1 MVQTMENITHEKS
14 PTMLQRNSG
23 LCNRTNS
30 VFSTSTGF
38 SLFTR
43 TYFFLFLKRMYG
55 DGKIWKEGLCKG
67 LVRYY
72 YAPLG
77 SQKRSLGMLWLVGRR
92 GKQQLVGKL
101 CFGRV
106 LDGYSQS
113 TVRVQ
118 SLSEN
123 AHPPFLLCLQSY
135 GHSQTHSQHPKTIST
150 SNQCIIT
157 TQNTEFSN
165 LFGQNNTEMH

>member
-1 MVQTMENITHEKS
+1 MENLERRFMQKRSCT
-14 PTMLQRNSG
+14 LQVS
-23 LCNRTNS
+23 LCP
-30 VFSTSTGF
+30 
-38 SLFTR
+38 
-43 TYFFLFLKRMYG
+43 
-55 DGKIWKEGLCKG
+55 
-67 LVRYY
+67 
-72 YAPLG
+72 PLE
-77 SQKRSLGMLWLVGRR
+77 SQKRSLGMSWLVGRR

-113 TVRVQ
+113 TGRVQ

-165 LFGQNNTEMH
+165 LFGQNNTEMHQMQGTVTAKKMCTHRFFLFLLLFLFLFCS